1 MKKVA
6 IVIASLFAMLTGLKD
21 SSAQRPVGDTIVGM
35 EPTYMYHIYDWWRC
49 ANHDPEAPQWFSM
62 TGDAVFAL
70 AFSWANQEAHGSHIP
85 NYNGPHPDHGGV
97 SDNAW
102 FQLYP
107 GNNIRGIQMVTDHP
121 IKILGIAAC
130 AYAEAPRDTTLW
142 YWLQGISQVYHPE
155 YFFPNQRDTTLAG
168 RLTDSLI
175 LYKPTNGEPSYLAGG
190 PWRVEYPHRYLPLP
204 MRVDRLG
211 IPLSN
216 DTVLYTVIDSTP
228 VVPLY
233 EVMFDKPQVVTDS
246 FIVAGTSFNNDGSYE
261 TQYLPGNDYV
271 SESMWLWNHP
281 PTRYWSIIYY
291 SNPLIAGWQTPL
303 NHTNGEHVVWFKYRD
318 TPWFRAIPNHYRTPY
333 DTSILYVVH
342 TNVIFPI
349 IDPDFDTTLCDVVR
363 DVSVVAATDT
373 TLTLMWTGGNNV
385 EWEVQ
390 YAEVNGWDAWTV
402 TTTVPMVTLTGL
414 HERTNYIVRVRGRC
428 EWDTEFGPWSDW
440 ADVFTGAHHDDPPES
455 VSALERFTQMM
466 PNPASGQVTV
476 LSSYR
481 LSRVVVYDLRG
492 HVVLEHDDAG
502 LATTFDVSTLSRGIY
517 VVAIH
522 TPAGTA
528 TKRLIVE

>member
-1 MKKVA
+1 
-6 IVIASLFAMLTGLKD
+6 
-21 SSAQRPVGDTIVGM
+21 
-35 EPTYMYHIYDWWRC
+35 
-49 ANHDPEAPQWFSM
+49 
-62 TGDAVFAL
+62 
-70 AFSWANQEAHGSHIP
+70 
-85 NYNGPHPDHGGV
+85 
-97 SDNAW
+97 
-102 FQLYP
+102 
-107 GNNIRGIQMVTDHP
+107 MVTDHP

-130 AYAEAPRDTTLW
+130 AYAEAPRDTSLW
-142 YWLQGISQVYHPE
+142 YWLHYHNQVDHPE

-204 MRVDRLG
+204 MRVDD
-211 IPLSN
+211 IYVPWDFSCVMYN
-216 DTVLYTVIDSTP
+216 VIDSTP

-261 TQYLPGNDYV
+261 TQYLPGDDYA

-281 PTRYWSIIYY
+281 PTRYWTVFYFSHPRIE
-291 SNPLIAGWQTPL
+291 GWQTPL
-303 NHTNGEHVVWFKYRD
+303 PHNRNEHVMWFKYRN
-318 TPWFRAIPNHYRTPY
+318 TPWFRAIPNNNPHPLRY
-333 DTSILYVVH
+333 DTTILYYPN

-349 IDPDFDTTLCDVVR
+349 IDPDFDTTLCDAVR
-363 DVSVVAATDT
+363 DVSVAAATDT

-390 YAEVNGWDAWTV
+390 YAEVNGSEAWTV
-402 TTTVPMVTLTGL
+402 PTTVPMVTLTGL
-414 HERTNYIVRVRGRC
+414 HELTNYVVRVRGKC
-428 EWDTEFGPWSDW
+428 EWDTEFGPWSNWKD
-440 ADVFTGAHHDDPPES
+440 AFTGAHHDDPPES
-455 VSALERFTQMM
+455 VSDLERFTQMM

-492 HVVLEHDDAG
+492 HAVLEHADAG
-502 LATTFDVSTLSRGIY
+502 LATTIDVSTLAKGIY

-522 TPAGTA
+522 TPAGIA
-528 TKRLIVE
+528 TKRLVVE